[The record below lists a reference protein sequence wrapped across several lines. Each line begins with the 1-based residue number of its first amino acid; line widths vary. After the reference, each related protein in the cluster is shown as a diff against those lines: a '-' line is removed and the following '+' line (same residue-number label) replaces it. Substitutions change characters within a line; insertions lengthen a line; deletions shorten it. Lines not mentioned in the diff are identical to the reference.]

1 MNNPESSSRSGSAS
15 APAEKRAYKT
25 PVLVQHGTLR
35 EITLNVG
42 SKGKKPDT
50 GGGKNNKTR

>member
-1 MNNPESSSRSGSAS
+1 MNNPDSSSRSGSAP
-15 APAEKRAYKT
+15 AAAEKRAYKK

-42 SKGKKPDT
+42 NKGIKPDT
-50 GGGKNNKTR
+50 GGGKNNKTK